1 VLLGLLVI
9 VLMVVTMCT
18 SAVAK
23 PASRVASFDTAGF
36 HTQYPATWFQLQQSS
51 QSMVTTSIVW
61 LSNQRMHDPCSSKAT
76 VGGAV
81 EETCNLPLERLGKN
95 GIVVQWLGGGLPRP
109 PGSSVLDVVGGSPT
123 TVGGF
128 PAKLA
133 TSTAGA
139 PNCEGIGATR
149 VVTAVVD
156 VEHSP
161 IWMTACLRGPHTGQ
175 LEAQVKTMLQST
187 AFTP

>member
-1 VLLGLLVI
+1 VVLGLLV
-9 VLMVVTMCT
+9 VALMVVSTCT

-23 PASRVASFDTAGF
+23 PAAPVMSFDTSGF
-36 HTQYPATWFQLQQSS
+36 HTQYPATWSQLQQSL
-51 QSMVTTSIVW
+51 QFTGGISIVW
-61 LSNQRMHDPCSSKAT
+61 LSNQPIHDPCSSKTT

-81 EETCNLPLERLGKN
+81 EQTCSLPLERLGKN

-109 PGSSVLDVVGGSPT
+109 PDSSVLDVVGGRPT

-133 TSTAGA
+133 ISTVAT

-149 VVTAVVD
+149 VMTAIVD

-161 IWMTACLRGPHTGQ
+161 IQMTACLRGPKTSP
-175 LEAQVKTMLQST
+175 LEAQVETMLQST
-187 AFTP
+187 TFTP